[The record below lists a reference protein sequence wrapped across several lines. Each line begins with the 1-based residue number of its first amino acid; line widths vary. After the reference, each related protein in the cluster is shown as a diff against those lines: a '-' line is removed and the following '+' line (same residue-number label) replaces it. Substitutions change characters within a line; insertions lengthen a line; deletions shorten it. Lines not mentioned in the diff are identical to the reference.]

1 MAGEPVALVLP
12 RGAGEG
18 AAGLDARALRRS
30 LRRTRRRRR
39 LAAAAFVAPLLVF
52 TLLVFVVPIG
62 DMLRRSFWNAEL
74 AAAWPNVR
82 AAMAGWH
89 AEGAHGV
96 PPEPV
101 FAALAE
107 DLRKTYGT
115 PALATAARRLNYDLE
130 NGRSLVVNA
139 GRRVAQLDGPK
150 GTWTE
155 TLAAIDPR
163 WNAHETW
170 AAIDR
175 ARVPFTDFFLL
186 AALDLQRDEGQVV
199 RKPAQQA
206 IYLEVLGRTFSISL
220 AVTLACLVL
229 GFPVAYV
236 IAAQPPSRANLLLML
251 VLLPFWTPLLV
262 RTAAW
267 VVVLQENGLANQ
279 LLAGLRVIDHPLR
292 LIYNRTGVLVAMTH
306 VLLPFM
312 ILPLYS
318 VMRGVPPSLMR
329 AALSLGA
336 PPFTAFRRVYLPQVM
351 PGVAAGA
358 LLVFIL
364 ALGYYITPALVGG
377 GADQM
382 ISTFVAFNTT
392 DTANWSLAAALGTVL
407 LAATFALFALATRL
421 GGRYRLGVLG

>member
-1 MAGEPVALVLP
+1 M
-12 RGAGEG
+12 
-18 AAGLDARALRRS
+18 
-30 LRRTRRRRR
+30 
-39 LAAAAFVAPLLVF
+39 AAAAFVAPLLVF
-52 TLLVFVVPIG
+52 TVLVFLLPIG
-62 DMLRRSFWNAEL
+62 DMLRRSVWNAEL
-74 AAAWPNVR
+74 AAAWPEVR
-82 AAMAGWH
+82 AAMGAWRS
-89 AEGAHGV
+89 EGGHGV

-101 FAALAE
+101 FAALAR
-107 DLRKTYGT
+107 DLRETFGT
-115 PALATAARRLNYDLE
+115 AALGTAARRLNYDLE
-130 NGRSLVVNA
+130 NGRSLVFNSA
-139 GRRVAQLDGPK
+139 RRVAQLDRPI

-155 TLAAIDPR
+155 TLTGIDRR
-163 WNAHETW
+163 WGEAGTW

-186 AALDLQRDEGQVV
+186 AALDLQRDEGGLA

-206 IYLEVLGRTFSISL
+206 IYLDVLGRTFSISL
-220 AVTLACLVL
+220 AVTLACLAL
-229 GFPVAYV
+229 GFPVAYA

-267 VVVLQENGLANQ
+267 VVLLQENGLANQ
-279 LLAGLRVIDHPLR
+279 FLAALRLIDRPLR

-312 ILPLYS
+312 ILPLYG
-318 VMRGVPPSLMR
+318 VMKGVPSSLMR

-336 PPFTAFRRVYLPQVM
+336 PPLTAFRRVYLPQVM

-377 GADQM
+377 PNDQM
-382 ISTFVAFNTT
+382 ISYFVSYHLNETS
-392 DTANWSLAAALGTVL
+392 NWGMASALGAILLAVTVL
-407 LAATFALFALATRL
+407 LILLLGRAVAVKRL
-421 GGRYRLGVLG
+421 IGS

>member
-1 MAGEPVALVLP
+1 VGGDPVASAAAP
-12 RGAGEG
+12 AGPHQEVTDPVS
-18 AAGLDARALRRS
+18 LKRNLRRS
-30 LRRTRRRRR
+30 RRRRQI
-39 LAAAAFVAPLLVF
+39 AAAACVAPLLLF
-52 TLLVFVVPIG
+52 TFLVFLLPIG
-62 DMLRRSFWNAEL
+62 DMLRRSVWNAEL
-74 AAAWPNVR
+74 AAAWPGVR
-82 AAMAGWH
+82 AAMAAWRS
-89 AEGAHGV
+89 EGGGGV

-101 FAALAE
+101 FAALAQ
-107 DLRKTYGT
+107 DMRGTYGA
-115 PALATAARRLNYDLE
+115 PALGAAARRLNYDLE
-130 NGRSLVVNA
+130 NGRSLVFNTA
-139 GRRVAQLDGPK
+139 RRVAQLDGPT
-150 GTWTE
+150 GPWTD
-155 TLAAIDPR
+155 TLIGIDRR
-163 WNAHETW
+163 WGEAETW
-170 AAIDR
+170 SAIDR
-175 ARVPFTDFFLL
+175 ARAPFTDFFLL
-186 AALDLQRDEGQVV
+186 AALDLQRGEDGLA
-199 RKPAQQA
+199 RKPPQQA
-206 IYLEVLGRTFSISL
+206 IYLEILGRTFSISL

-229 GFPVAYV
+229 GFPVAYA

-267 VVVLQENGLANQ
+267 VVLLQENGLANQ
-279 LLAGLRVIDHPLR
+279 FLAALRLIDRPLR

-358 LLVFIL
+358 LLTFIL

-382 ISTFVAFNTT
+382 ISTFIAFNTT

-407 LAATFALFALATRL
+407 LAATFLLFAIAARL